1 MICVLISLLVSQLA
15 LDARF
20 PEAAQLP
27 VMNEMPD
34 PLVALD
40 GTPVQTVDA
49 WKERRE
55 EIQDMLLH
63 YEYGHAPAPPDNL
76 RVEGLSSE
84 PVFNGAATLERFT
97 LIMGPKDG
105 VHLEAAVYVPAGER
119 KKPVLLAIEPVWDD
133 NLTAAALQA
142 VQRDYI
148 FAGYRKQDLDPDD
161 EDRTNGVHPLY
172 PDYDWA
178 TLAVWA
184 WGASRV
190 VDYLYTRADVN
201 TGQIALTGHS
211 RAGKSAMLASALDE
225 RITLVAPHGS
235 GAGGAGSFRQC
246 PQGAESLGMITLPT
260 RFHYWFQ
267 PRLHDFAKQ
276 EDRLPFDQ
284 HFLRALIAPRII
296 VSMDGLEDYW
306 ANPSG
311 TKLMWTAAQPVFNL
325 LNVPDHNVLHFRPGG
340 HDYIDEDWTVLLDYC
355 DHFFFG
361 KPRPADTSK

>member
-1 MICVLISLLVSQLA
+1 MIYILISLLASQFA
-15 LDARF
+15 LDTRF
-20 PEAAQLP
+20 PEPAQLP
-27 VMNEMPD
+27 IVKEMPD

-40 GTPVQTVDA
+40 GTPVQTAEA
-49 WKERRE
+49 WGKRRE
-55 EIQDMLLH
+55 EIKEMLLY
-63 YEYGHAPAPPDNL
+63 YEYGHAPAAPENL
-76 RVEGLSSE
+76 RVEGISSE
-84 PVFNGAATLERFT
+84 TVFDGTATLERFT
-97 LIMGPKDG
+97 LIMGPEDK
-105 VHLEAAVYVPAGER
+105 LLMEAAVYVPAGEG

-133 NLTAAALQA
+133 DLKAAAQQA
-142 VQRDYI
+142 VQRGYL

-178 TLAVWA
+178 TLAAWA

-190 VDYLYTRADVN
+190 VDYLYTRADVD

-246 PQGAESLGMITLPT
+246 PQGAESLNMITLPK
-260 RFHYWFQ
+260 RFHYWFH
-267 PRLHDFAKQ
+267 PRLRDFAKQ

-284 HFLRALIAPRII
+284 HFLRALIAPRVI

-311 TKLMWTAAQPVFNL
+311 TKLMWTAAQPVFDL
-325 LNVPDHNVLHFRPGG
+325 LSVPDHNAMHFRPGG
-340 HDYIDEDWTVLLDYC
+340 HDYIDADWTVLLDYC